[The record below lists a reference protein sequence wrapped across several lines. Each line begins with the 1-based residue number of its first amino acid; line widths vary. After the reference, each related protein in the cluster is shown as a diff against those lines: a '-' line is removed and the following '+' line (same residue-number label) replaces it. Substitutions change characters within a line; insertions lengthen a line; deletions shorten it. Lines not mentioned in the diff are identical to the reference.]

1 MKKFPLFLLFCGFAW
16 VFWPKIQSAWRGDS
30 AAQLT
35 ERGGKDSPMRKVDVP
50 AVPVVVCDVQQR
62 DVPLYLNGIGTVQGF
77 NTVTVRSRVDGQIE
91 KILFEEGQDVKA
103 GDVLARIDARPFK
116 AALAQAIAKRQQ
128 DEALLENAQLDL
140 KRDLTLLQEKAGTAQ
155 KADTQKAL
163 VAQLEAALKAD
174 DAAIEAA
181 RVQLD
186 YTTLRSPIAG
196 RTGIRIVD
204 EGNVVRSGD
213 AGGVVVVTQ
222 MKPISVVFNLSE
234 QHLPSIQ
241 TQKGKLGVLALGRD
255 NTTLLAEGVLS
266 VVDNQIDSTTGTIRL
281 KGTFPNE
288 SLELWPG
295 QFVNIRLRLSVAANA
310 LVVPAVVVQRG
321 PVGAYVYVVKAD
333 DSVELRVVKVAQI
346 EDGGA
351 LIEEGLKQ
359 GERVVVD
366 GQYRLQPGSKVKV
379 TDSAMR
385 STSPEKPAAKH

>member
-1 MKKFPLFLLFCGFAW
+1 
-16 VFWPKIQSAWRGDS
+16 
-30 AAQLT
+30 
-35 ERGGKDSPMRKVDVP
+35 MRKVDVP